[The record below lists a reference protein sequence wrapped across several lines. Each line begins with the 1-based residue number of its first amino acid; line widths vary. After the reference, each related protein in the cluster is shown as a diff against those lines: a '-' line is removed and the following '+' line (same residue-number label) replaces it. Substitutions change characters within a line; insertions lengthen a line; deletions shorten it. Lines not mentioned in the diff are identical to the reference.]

1 MSYSDWIQ
9 SSKSERVW
17 LEDSMTALAQFA
29 YVTPI
34 QRVMHW
40 NNTTR
45 RRTYCYEEK
54 YEKCFMCDKG
64 VQKIYDYT
72 YGLFINAEEKTIKYV
87 STALSTHKNIQR
99 EFRRLFEANVNPCS
113 ILWKIRRG
121 KIKTLTG
128 REVNGYDCIPMVQ
141 TDDEGIITSVMEAYV
156 AEADR
161 PSPFQ
166 EDMDWI
172 VPRIIAD
179 GLLDLDSRPMD
190 LIALFIE
197 MKERFPQYDEKEL
210 KSYAIRLVDNGAVD
224 LRRAAKRKK
233 DG

>member
-1 MSYSDWIQ
+1 MEYSDWIA
-9 SSKSERVW
+9 SSKSDRVW

-72 YGLFINAEEKTIKYV
+72 YGLFINAEDKDIRYL
-87 STALSTHKNIQR
+87 STSSATHKNLQR
-99 EFRRLFEANVNPCS
+99 DFNRLFEANINPCEV
-113 ILWKIRRG
+113 LWEIRRG

-128 REVNGYDCIPMVQ
+128 REVNGYDFNPMV
-141 TDDEGIITSVMEAYV
+141 DWDEENGINILMPAFV

-166 EDMDWI
+166 DDMEWI

-179 GLLDLDSRPMD
+179 GLLDLDSKPMD
-190 LIALFIE
+190 LISLFVE
-197 MKERFPQYDEKEL
+197 MKERFPAYSDKDL
-210 KSYAIRLVDNGAVD
+210 KQYAIRLVDNGAVD
-224 LRRAAKRKK
+224 LRRAAKRKH
-233 DG
+233 G